1 MTSKQRLQQY
11 FFAALSLLL
20 LSPAMARAQVWTH
33 AASSCTVDED
43 STSKHEFS
51 ASRLR
56 FKGTNTG
63 TITAR
68 CNVVN
73 LNGSQNPTW
82 NLLEVVYQ
90 DPDGNSTNSQAVVVL
105 WRASNS
111 TGGVFELARFT
122 SDPFGVNNN
131 NGPQSVGF
139 NHSFNFMSYA
149 YFVTIEVKRS
159 SSASSPDVSLVRLT
173 HQGPF

>member
-51 ASRLR
+51 ASRFR

-73 LNGSQNPTW
+73 LNGAQNPTW
-82 NLLEVVYQ
+82 SRLEVAYQ

-111 TGGVFELARFT
+111 TGGVSRWSGLPAI
-122 SDPFGVNNN
+122 P
-131 NGPQSVGF
+131 
-139 NHSFNFMSYA
+139 
-149 YFVTIEVKRS
+149 
-159 SSASSPDVSLVRLT
+159 SASITTTDPNTSTSAT
-173 HQGPF
+173 HSTL